1 MTLRASTDSPAV
13 PASYRLNGTV
23 MAIIG
28 VIAFSVRPVLVKLA
42 YVYVADP
49 VTLLALRMTIAL
61 PFFIG
66 FAAWHG
72 SRWGNRAPIA
82 LRDWLPILAMGFVGY
97 YLASYLDFL
106 GLQYVSA
113 GLGRLLLFSY
123 PTIVVMLSAIFLKKP
138 IGRRAVLALVLT
150 YAGVALVM
158 SNLVGA
164 PLTGSSSADLPLGG
178 TLVFASAVAFAVYL
192 VGSGE
197 LVLRVGSM
205 RFTGYA
211 MTVAA
216 FCCAAQFLLLRPWS
230 ALDLPPIVYGLAATM
245 AIVCTVIPTFLMN
258 EALRRIGANQVALL
272 GALGPVAT
280 IVLGY
285 LGLDELMS
293 GLQIAGGLLVLVGVL
308 LVTIRPAAR

>member
-1 MTLRASTDSPAV
+1 MTLHASADSAAV
-13 PASYRLNGTV
+13 PASYRVNGTI

-42 YVYVADP
+42 YGYVADP

-61 PFFIG
+61 PFFVG

-82 LRDWLPILAMGFVGY
+82 LRDWPPMLAMGFVGY

-123 PTIVVMLSAIFLKKP
+123 PTIVVLLSAIFFKKP
-138 IGRRAVLALVLT
+138 IGGRAVLALVLT

-158 SNLVGA
+158 SNLIGA
-164 PLTGSSSADLPLGG
+164 PSADLPLGG
-178 TLVFASAVAFAVYL
+178 ALVFASAIAFAIYL

-230 ALDLPPIVYGLAATM
+230 ALDLPPVVYGLAATM

-258 EALRRIGANQVALL
+258 EALRRIGADQVALL

-308 LVTIRPAAR
+308 LVTIRPVAR

>member
-1 MTLRASTDSPAV
+1 MSLHVSAGTAAAA
-13 PASYRLNGTV
+13 ASYRLAGTV

-28 VIAFSVRPVLVKLA
+28 VVAFSVRPVLVKLA
-42 YVYVADP
+42 YVYAPDP
-49 VTLLALRMTIAL
+49 VTLLALRMAIAL
-61 PFFIG
+61 PFFVG

-72 SRWGNRAPIA
+72 RRWGNRGPIA
-82 LRDWLPILAMGFVGY
+82 ARDWLPILAMGFVGY

-123 PTIVVMLSAIFLKKP
+123 PTIVVMLSALFLKKP
-138 IGRRAVLALVLT
+138 IGGRAIFALVLT

-164 PLTGSSSADLPLGG
+164 PSADLPLGCA
-178 TLVFASAVAFAVYL
+178 LVFASAVAFAIYL

-216 FCCAAQFLLLRPWS
+216 LCCAAQFALLRPWA
-230 ALDLPPIVYGLAATM
+230 ALDLPPIVYLLAAAM
-245 AIVCTVIPTFLMN
+245 AIFCTVIPTFLIN

-280 IVLGY
+280 IALGY
-285 LGLDELMS
+285 LGLDEQLS
-293 GLQIAGGLLVLVGVL
+293 GLQIAGGVLVLVGVL
-308 LVTIRPAAR
+308 LVTLRPAAR